1 MFVYTFLSMLLS
13 TLLIFL
19 GLRFRRLYGVVCVLG
34 NFRFLVLGRDGN
46 GIDQGAVIFHGAD
59 AEFIRFD
66 LERQV
71 HGHVRRIIV
80 NDISRLLDRAIPGFC
95 PGAARGNETVPSVAA
110 WSFLMG
116 TVRS

>member
-19 GLRFRRLYGVVCVLG
+19 GLRFRRLYGVVCVFG

-71 HGHVRRIIV
+71 HAGAEKPAGQGL
-80 NDISRLLDRAIPGFC
+80 RLPAQ
-95 PGAARGNETVPSVAA
+95 
-110 WSFLMG
+110 
-116 TVRS
+116 RS